1 MYVMVDRTP
10 YQDKIIKNYYANRD
24 VLMQQKISDMISDLY
39 LVEGKKRTQLWRRIA
54 LALANLGVSQ
64 EQIDYLQQQDN
75 PELLL
80 KFVKP

>member
-1 MYVMVDRTP
+1 MVDRTP

-39 LVEGKKRTQLWRRIA
+39 LVEGKKRVQLWRRIA
-54 LALANLGVSQ
+54 LALTNLGVSQ
-64 EQIDYLQQQDN
+64 EQIDYLQEQDN

-80 KFVKP
+80 KYVQP

>member
-1 MYVMVDRTP
+1 MVDRTP